1 MKKKRILTVI
11 AGAALLAGCGG
22 SDAPKAASAN
32 EAPAVAVQTLTVSES
47 PLASYYEATGTVRA
61 RSAAVLS
68 AKVMGHI
75 REVKAGLGDRVRSGQ
90 MLVVLDSRD
99 LEAGYLQAEAA
110 RNEARSAMPEVE
122 NAIASAR
129 ANLDLAEVT
138 FKRMSSL
145 FEKKSI
151 SNQEFDEA
159 RMRVEVARAN
169 HQMALAKREQLK
181 SKVAQAEQ
189 GVASAAVM
197 KGYAEVKAPF
207 DGVITEKTAEP
218 GSLAAPGQPLMTV
231 ERAGGFRLEAAV
243 EESKAAL
250 VRPGREVVVAL
261 DALGVTVKGRVAEV
275 APAVDAASRTLLAKI
290 DLPASP
296 GMRSGVFGR
305 ARFELEPKRGI
316 TVPPEA
322 VIERGQLTSVYV
334 ADSGR
339 ARARLVTLGENTAN
353 RVEVLSGLVPGENVI
368 APVPP
373 NLSDGAK
380 VEVRQ

>member
-1 MKKKRILTVI
+1 MKKRISIVI
-11 AGAALLAGCGG
+11 AGAALLIGCGG
-22 SDAPKAASAN
+22 SDAPKSASAN
-32 EAPAVAVQTLTVSES
+32 ETPAVSVQTVTVSES

-75 REVKAGLGDRVRSGQ
+75 REVKAHVGDHVRAGQ
-90 MLVVLDSRD
+90 LLVVLDSRD

-122 NAIASAR
+122 NAIASAK

-138 FKRMSSL
+138 FKRMSAL

-159 RMRVEVARAN
+159 RMRVDVARAN
-169 HQMALAKREQLK
+169 YQMALAKREQLK

-197 KGYAEVKAPF
+197 KGYAQVRAPF

-218 GSLAAPGQPLMTV
+218 GNLAAPGQPLITV

-243 EESKAAL
+243 EESKL
-250 VRPGREVVVAL
+250 GTVRPGQTVTVAL
-261 DALGVTVKGRVAEV
+261 DALGTEVKGRVAEV
-275 APAVDAASRTLLAKI
+275 VPAVDAASRTFTAKI
-290 DLPASP
+290 DLPSSP
-296 GMRSGVFGR
+296 QIRSGVFGR
-305 ARFELEPKRGI
+305 ARFELQPRQGI
-316 TVPPEA
+316 AVPPEA
-322 VIERGQLTSVYV
+322 VVERGQLTSVYV
-334 ADSGR
+334 ADAGR
-339 ARARLVTLGENTAN
+339 ARSRLVTVGARTAN
-353 RVEVLSGLVPGENVI
+353 RVEVLSGLAPGDNVI
-368 APVPP
+368 APVP
-373 NLSDGAK
+373 LGLGDGAK
-380 VEVRQ
+380 VEVRR